1 MPGDF
6 MGKLT
11 DLNIWNVP
19 LKAAEVQQFM
29 FDYRGAGSQINLWLV
44 FNWSKV
50 RFVEGHEGVMNK
62 ITSGANVKTF

>member
-1 MPGDF
+1 

-19 LKAAEVQQFM
+19 LKASEVQQFM
-29 FDYRGAGSQINLWLV
+29 FDHRGTGSQINLGLV

-62 ITSGANVKTF
+62 ITSGANV